1 MIQSYTGGINIPS
14 ILGTGPNTTIE
25 NLLKLGI
32 IGFGSLGM
40 IGDIVSGIGNT
51 LDFSNVFNR
60 LGGSNIVTT
69 SRGSGIES
77 SDSGFWE
84 SESSYIGQSSGS
96 DYYKGTL
103 ASSKQDIQN
112 QITNN
117 ETAGS
122 DVDMRKDIADV
133 LLALHNNVAS
143 ILNLMKTGVPVSV
156 NNFGLTTGTNI

>member
-14 ILGTGPNTTIE
+14 VLGTGPNTTIE
-25 NLLKLGI
+25 NLMKLGI
-32 IGFGSLGM
+32 MGVGSLGM
-40 IGDIVSGIGNT
+40 IGDIVNGIGNT
-51 LDFSNVFNR
+51 MNFSNAFAK
-60 LGGSNIVTT
+60 LGGGSLVTT
-69 SRGSGIES
+69 SRGSGIAN
-77 SDSGFWE
+77 SDSGFWD
-84 SESSYIGQSSGS
+84 SESTYIGQSGGS

-103 ASSKQDIQN
+103 AASKQDVQN

-122 DVDMRKDIADV
+122 DVDMKKDIADV